1 MSNISINDTHR
12 LPYIKGKFTAT
23 KLGPGLTTNVKFYDS
38 DDNDLGYEIY
48 TNSEG
53 FICDANGNLL
63 GNGVFVHL
71 DAVVSGHYN
80 GARFVQWAVKGVAA
94 DLQVND
100 GKLRNKLGDVVWSAN
115 SQRDY
120 TLQWNDIAGTPAFN
134 SWSENEQPV
143 IIEKAAWDSVLVNP
157 FTKIITIAYDSNA
170 EVQASGISNL
180 TLFPKPD
187 EKPRY
192 GQVIFVKVMDAS
204 KARALQLWNAS
215 NDIYTPAQK
224 ICTIAGTGSA
234 LIALLSDGT
243 FVCLEQ
249 SGDAN
254 YNDIGVMTLNSTQ
267 ATTFEPRYIDD
278 STPKVIQ
285 IHGAPT
291 HIRYDSVELNLQR
304 GSLTAPRRVILWW
317 QPTPDNAKYQCLVQA
332 FDNGVWNQVM
342 WLRPYTPMEVIIYPT
357 PTNGISI
364 VPVNADVPTLPSIAE
379 VRPTVGHSEIDGQST
394 RTIVSKDITLP
405 TGVSRVSVAWNQSEF
420 YDGGPKYIL
429 IAKFLVPWGW
439 KGDVFITGAGNISPA
454 ASLGAVVELRAVFAT
469 PDGTPLHWYG
479 SAITDIGQALGFA
492 DNSGGDWAR
501 GCAKFFIEANVPGGG
516 IGGGVFARA
525 R

>member
-1 MSNISINDTHR
+1 MANISINDTHR

-23 KLGPGLTTNVKFYDS
+23 KLGPGNTANVKFYDS

-48 TNSEG
+48 TNAEG

-63 GNGVFVHL
+63 GNGVFVHI

-80 GARFVQWAVKGVAA
+80 GARFVQWAVKGIAA
-94 DLQVND
+94 DLQVHD

-134 SWSENEQPV
+134 TWSENEQPV
-143 IIEKAAWDSVLVNP
+143 IIESAASDSVLVNP
-157 FTKIITIAYDSNA
+157 FTKVMTIAYDPNA
-170 EVQASGISNL
+170 EVQTSGIANL
-180 TLFPKPD
+180 ILSPKPGD
-187 EKPRY
+187 RPRY

-204 KARALQLWNAS
+204 KARALQLWNPS
-215 NDIYTPAQK
+215 NDAPAQK
-224 ICTIAGTGSA
+224 ICTIRGTESA

-243 FVCLEQ
+243 FICLEQ
-249 SGDAN
+249 SVEEN
-254 YNDIGVMTLNSTQ
+254 YNDIEVMDLNSTL
-267 ATTFEPRYIDD
+267 ATTFQPRYIND

-285 IHGAPT
+285 IHGSPI
-291 HIRYDSVELNLQR
+291 HMVYDNVELNLQR
-304 GSLTAPRRVILWW
+304 GTLTAPRRLVLWW
-317 QPTPDNAKYQCLVQA
+317 QPSPTDSKYQCLVQA

-342 WLRPYTPMEVIIYPT
+342 WLRPYTPMEVIVYPT

-364 VPVNADVPTLPSIAE
+364 VPVNADVPTLPSITE
-379 VRPTVGHSEIDGQST
+379 VRPTIGHSEIDGSST
-394 RTIVSKDITLP
+394 RTIVSQNITLP
-405 TGVSRVSVAWNQSEF
+405 TGVSRISVSWNQAEF

-439 KGDVFITGAGNISPA
+439 KGDVFITGAGNIAPA
-454 ASLGAVVELRAVFAT
+454 GSLGAVVELKAVFVT
-469 PDGTPLHWYG
+469 PDGTPLHRYG
-479 SAITDIGQALGFA
+479 SSITDIGQALGFA
-492 DNSGGDWAR
+492 DNSGGDWAS
-501 GCAKFFIEANVPGGG
+501 GCAKFFIEANVPSMG

-525 R
+525 G